1 MLDMKKIILPLSLF
15 SCLLFSAESSLAASQ
30 TPTITIEAGRYQE
43 TLPPE
48 VVSGWLHLDTK
59 KILNRNYT
67 SEIETPFLCPT
78 MNDFCSFSMPTRSH
92 GHTQIILEQSIN
104 KEGVKSYLG
113 TLSSKVN
120 LPPEDA
126 VFAGD
131 ENNKVYVKAP
141 DKPGQELNEEE
152 SLTAIEE
159 ALAGQTGSTLSINL
173 PVETS
178 EANFKSADKDR
189 LGLKELIGEGK
200 SNFAGSPKNRIYNI
214 KRALQQFNGV
224 IIKPGA
230 EFSFVDYLGTVDGT
244 TGYLPELVIRN
255 NKTEPEFGGGIC
267 QVSSTLFRAAIY
279 SGLKITERRNHSY
292 AVQYYRP
299 YGMDATIYIP
309 RPDLKFVNNTPG
321 AIFMQSEIEGTDLI
335 FRFFGTRDGRTATVD
350 GPHIL
355 EKNEDGS
362 IKKTVFTQIVKDAK
376 GKEMIREVFAS
387 NYRSPKDFPHP
398 EDENQVLTEKPKDWS
413 NKQWKEYQKT
423 R

>member
-1 MLDMKKIILPLSLF
+1 MKKILFPIFVFSLF
-15 SCLLFSAESSLAASQ
+15 FFSYEESFAASQ
-30 TPTITIEAGRYQE
+30 TPTVTIEAGRYRE

-48 VVSGWLHLDTK
+48 TVSSWLHLKTK
-59 KILNRNYT
+59 KVFNRNYT

-78 MNDFCSFSMPTRSH
+78 QDDFCSFSTPVRMH
-92 GHTQIILEQSIN
+92 GHTQIELEQSVN
-104 KEGVKSYLG
+104 KEGIKSYLD
-113 TLSSKVN
+113 TLGSKVN
-120 LPPEDA
+120 LPAEDA

-131 ENNKVYVKAP
+131 ENNKVYVKIP
-141 DKPGQELNEEE
+141 DKPGQELNLEK
-152 SLTAIEE
+152 SLETLEKTLTTNQE
-159 ALAGQTGSTLSINL
+159 STLTINL
-173 PVETS
+173 PIETS
-178 EANFKSADKDR
+178 EATFKSGDKDR

-214 KRALQQFNGV
+214 KRALQQFSGV

-267 QVSSTLFRAAIY
+267 QVSSTVFRAAIY

-292 AVQYYRP
+292 AVQYYKP

-309 RPDLKFVNNTPG
+309 RPDLKFINNTPG
-321 AIFMQSEIEGTDLI
+321 AIFMQPEIEGSDLT
-335 FRFFGTRDGRTATVD
+335 FRFFGTRDGRTSTVD
-350 GPHIL
+350 GPYVL
-355 EKNEDGS
+355 EKNDDGS
-362 IKKTVFTQIVKDAK
+362 IKKTVFTQIVKDAE
-376 GKEMIREVFAS
+376 GKEMIKEVFTS

-398 EDENQVLTEKPKDWS
+398 GDENQVLNEKPRDWS